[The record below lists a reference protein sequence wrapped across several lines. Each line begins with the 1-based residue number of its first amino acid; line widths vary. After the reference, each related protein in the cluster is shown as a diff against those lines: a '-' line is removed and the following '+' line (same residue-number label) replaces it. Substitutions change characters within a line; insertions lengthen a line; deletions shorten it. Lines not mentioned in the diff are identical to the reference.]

1 MDDDPDQIITLLQ
14 TVTNQSFDSSLVF
27 AILSIL
33 LFLISSALISGS
45 EVAFFSLTT
54 TDLKKA
60 ISSDNKSLHLIHN
73 LRNNPRRLL
82 AVLLVSNNFI
92 NIAIVLLFSSFGDV
106 LYFDS
111 LPFWVNFIIE
121 VGIITMIILLFGEI
135 LPKVYANRNPI
146 SFSKRMALPI
156 QILDKY
162 IFFFLTIPMS
172 KMTEFIQ
179 KKLVFKSTNL
189 SVDKLSDALDLT
201 DKNETSKDEK
211 KILKGIV
218 SFGSIETRQVMRPRI
233 DVFSVPIN
241 IGFDELI
248 SQVRK
253 KGYSRIPVFEQE
265 IDKVIGVLYTKD
277 LLPHL
282 QESNDFNWIS
292 LCRNAYFI
300 PETKMINDLLKE
312 FQSKKIH
319 LAIVVD
325 EYGGT
330 SGLVTLEDL
339 LEEIVGEINDEF
351 DVDNQIY
358 SKLDNK
364 NYIFEGAVSLNDFLK
379 ITKNEIHLFDEIK
392 GDSDT
397 LAGLFLE
404 LEGKI
409 PKIGTIRKICNF
421 KMVVE
426 SADLRRIKRL
436 KVTIDED

>member
-1 MDDDPDQIITLLQ
+1 MDTQL
-14 TVTNQSFDSSLVF
+14 
-27 AILSIL
+27 ILINIL
-33 LFLISSALISGS
+33 LFLNTYAIVFKVVLIIILLVCSALISGS

-111 LPFWVNFIIE
+111 FPFWVNFIIE

-201 DKNETSKDEK
+201 DKNETSKDEQ

-253 KGYSRIPVFEQE
+253 KGYSRIPVFEE
-265 IDKVIGVLYTKD
+265 KIDKVVGVIYLKD
-277 LLPHL
+277 LFPHL
-282 QESNDFNWIS
+282 NKKNYDWSQLIREP
-292 LCRNAYFI
+292 YFV
-300 PETKMINDLLKE
+300 PENKKLDDLLKE
-312 FQSKKIH
+312 FQQLKIH
-319 LAIVVD
+319 LAVVVD
-325 EYGGT
+325 EYGGN
-330 SGLVTLEDL
+330 SGIITMEDIV
-339 LEEIVGEINDEF
+339 EEIVGELSD
-351 DVDNQIY
+351 
-358 SKLDNK
+358 
-364 NYIFEGAVSLNDFLK
+364 DF
-379 ITKNEIHLFDEIK
+379 FQD
-392 GDSDT
+392 
-397 LAGLFLE
+397 
-404 LEGKI
+404 
-409 PKIGTIRKICNF
+409 
-421 KMVVE
+421 
-426 SADLRRIKRL
+426 
-436 KVTIDED
+436 